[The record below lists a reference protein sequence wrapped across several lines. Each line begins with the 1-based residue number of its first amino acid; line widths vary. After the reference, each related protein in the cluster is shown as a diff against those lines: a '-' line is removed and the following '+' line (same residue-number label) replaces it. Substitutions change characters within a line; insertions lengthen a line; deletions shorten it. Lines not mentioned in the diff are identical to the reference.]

1 MRVLVTKR
9 CEKKYLPARSRYQTH
24 VTKFAEPGKKSR
36 RWNFFRRH
44 SSKVQQRPAGS
55 FDNIID
61 VPKKEPKNVSRT
73 RKRFWK
79 CINRRKA
86 YVTPS
91 VTPNDVADKSS
102 ENPVTQIE
110 EIQLDLKPLTS
121 TVRRGYAVK
130 IKLQIAPTK
139 TKKRS
144 FIDFF
149 RKKFGLEELQPTIPK
164 KKHVG
169 TQVTERDL
177 DHIIMFST
185 STSTNSYLLVSVA
198 TQTDEDDLRNI
209 SEKPLPPIGR
219 QLIVIKEADSI
230 NKVTKK

>member
-79 CINRRKA
+79 CINRR
-86 YVTPS
+86 
-91 VTPNDVADKSS
+91 
-102 ENPVTQIE
+102 
-110 EIQLDLKPLTS
+110 
-121 TVRRGYAVK
+121 K